1 MTKPHRSI
9 LSVPG
14 HVEKMQ
20 VKAARSTADVVM
32 LDLEDSVPLA
42 AKEAARKQ
50 VLQSLQTLEWQGK
63 TVTVRI
69 NGLDSAFAYR
79 DLLEIAEGAG
89 EKLDALVVPKVNHPG
104 DLHFVDRMLDGIEQA
119 MGLPRPIGIEASIET
134 ARGLAGVRAIAQA
147 SPRVQ
152 TLVFGIADYSASVG
166 ARLASVSGHGEQE
179 TDIYPGHRWH
189 FAISRMVMA
198 AKANGLLAIDA
209 PYGNFK
215 DPDGLKRAALMAC
228 SLGCDGKW
236 AIHPSQID
244 TINQVFSPARDDILR
259 AAKVLEAAREA
270 QKQGRGAIAV
280 DGSMVDQATVRL
292 ARQLYAQA
300 RHLGLIDS
308 GDIQPEELEPDEI

>member
-1 MTKPHRSI
+1 MIKPHRSI

-14 HVEKMQ
+14 HVEKML

-50 VLQSLQTLEWQGK
+50 VLKSLQTLDWQGK
-63 TVTVRI
+63 TIMVRI

-79 DLLEIAEGAG
+79 DLMEIAEGAG
-89 EKLDALVVPKVNHPG
+89 EKLDAFVVPKVNQPG
-104 DLHFVDRMLDGIEQA
+104 DIHFADRMLGGIEQA
-119 MGLPRPIGIEASIET
+119 MRLPRPIGIEASIET
-134 ARGLAGVRAIAQA
+134 ARGLAEVRAIAQA
-147 SPRVQ
+147 SSRVQ
-152 TLVFGIADYSASVG
+152 ALVFGIADYSASVG
-166 ARLASVSGHGEQE
+166 ARLVSVSGHGEQE
-179 TDIYPGHRWH
+179 ADIYPGHRWH

-198 AKANGLLAIDA
+198 AKANGLQAIDA

-215 DPDGLKRAALMAC
+215 DPEGLKQTALMAC

-244 TINQVFSPARDDILR
+244 TINQVFSPAKEDILR

-270 QKQGRGAIAV
+270 QNRGRGAIAV

-300 RHLGLIDS
+300 CHLGLIDS
-308 GDIQPEELEPDEI
+308 GDLLPENSGNDDA